1 MHQILTHWLRAL
13 ALCAFAVA
21 LVACSDKS
29 AGGDDD
35 DDDDNDEPRPA
46 PAAVTDLR
54 VVDSSLVSIT
64 LRWTVPDSSATHD
77 KVRMYDL
84 RMHIEP
90 ITPGNW
96 SQCGPWFSVPIPSQC
111 GDSQSVVIKPI
122 GPGVRYYFAMNCSNL
137 YDDWSG
143 LSNVA
148 TAQTLPDVLMS
159 IPDTALESVI
169 REKINKPLA
178 QFMAS
183 EIAMIDVLDGEARG
197 IADLTGIEYCET
209 LTILH
214 VSDNAISDLSP
225 LANLKNLRILGA
237 RANLISDLSP
247 LAQSGLF
254 QLIVPDNNI
263 TDVSPIATMPDIR
276 VMDLHNNQIV
286 DIGPLAASPYI
297 GPDDQLNLTNNPL
310 SEQSLEEHIP
320 ALQAR
325 LVLVIH

>member
-1 MHQILTHWLRAL
+1 MHADLTRWLRTL
-13 ALCAFAVA
+13 AVCAVAVA

-35 DDDDNDEPRPA
+35 DDEDDDEPRPA
-46 PAAVTDLR
+46 PAAITDLR
-54 VVDSSLVSIT
+54 VVDSSLMSIT
-64 LRWTVPDSSATHD
+64 LRWTVPDSNATHD

-84 RMHIEP
+84 RMHYEP
-90 ITPGNW
+90 ITTANW
-96 SQCGPWFSVPIPSQC
+96 SQCGPWFSVPLPGQC
-111 GDSQSVVIKPI
+111 GDTQSVIVKPI
-122 GPGVRYYFAMNCSNL
+122 GPGVRYYFAINCNNF

-169 REKINKPLA
+169 REKIGKPLG

-183 EIAMIDVLDGEARG
+183 EIAMIDVLDSEARG
-197 IADLTGIEYCET
+197 IAELTGIEYCEN

-214 VSDNAISDLSP
+214 VSDNEISDLSP
-225 LANLKNLRILGA
+225 LAKLKNLRILGA
-237 RANLISDLSP
+237 RNNQVSDLTP
-247 LAQSGLF
+247 MAQSPLF

-263 TDVSPIATMPDIR
+263 SDVTPIATMPDIR
-276 VMDLHNNQIV
+276 VMALHNNQIV
-286 DIGPLAASPYI
+286 DIASLVASPYI
-297 GPDDQLNLTNNPL
+297 GPDDQLILTNNPL
-310 SEQSLEEHIP
+310 SVQSVTEYIP

>member
-1 MHQILTHWLRAL
+1 MHTNWTRWLRTL
-13 ALCAFAVA
+13 AICAVA
-21 LVACSDKS
+21 AVLVACSDKS

-35 DDDDNDEPRPA
+35 DDDDDEEPRPA
-46 PAAVTDLR
+46 PAAITDLR
-54 VVDSSLVSIT
+54 VVDSSLLSIT
-64 LRWTVPDSSATHD
+64 LRWTVPDSNATHD

-84 RMHIEP
+84 RMHYEP
-90 ITPGNW
+90 ITPANW
-96 SQCGPWFSVPIPSQC
+96 SQCGPWFSVPIPGQD
-111 GDSQSVVIKPI
+111 GDTQSVIIKPI
-122 GPGVRYYFAMNCSNL
+122 GPGVRYYFAINCNNL

-159 IPDTALESVI
+159 ISDTALESVI

-183 EIAMIDVLDGEARG
+183 EIAMIDVLNAESRG
-197 IADLTGIEYCET
+197 IADLSGIEYCEN

-214 VSDNAISDLSP
+214 VSENQISDLSP
-225 LANLKNLRILGA
+225 LAKLKNLRIFGA

-247 LAQSGLF
+247 LAHSGLF
-254 QLIVPDNNI
+254 QISVPDNEI
-263 TDVSPIATMPDIR
+263 IDVTPIATMPDIR
-276 VMDLHNNQIV
+276 VMALHNNQIV
-286 DIGPLAASPYI
+286 DIAPLVASPYI

-310 SEQSLEEHIP
+310 SEQSLEEYIP